1 MTGHCSLGLPGEEDL
16 FAFRSARFFGQKMRL
31 LSQDLRGIRNRR
43 VRCTLSPILV
53 SICFLQPALAGMS
66 VPETGKMLNSIAVFF
81 AGLIC
86 GIIIGAVYMRQQRKK
101 IKFYESYIHRRLEE
115 SISQLRDRI
124 MPR

>member
-1 MTGHCSLGLPGEEDL
+1 
-16 FAFRSARFFGQKMRL
+16 
-31 LSQDLRGIRNRR
+31 
-43 VRCTLSPILV
+43 
-53 SICFLQPALAGMS
+53 
-66 VPETGKMLNSIAVFF
+66 MLNSIATFL

-86 GIIIGAVYMRQQRKK
+86 GIVIGAVYMRHQRKK